1 MKTKLT
7 LWASMLAMLV
17 FAGVASAKGVSEDS
31 LNKLLTLSG
40 IEKQVKELPE
50 AMKAG
55 VEQAKARAAQQ
66 PGSKLSPQD
75 FDEIEAALG
84 NAFQPDALLKS
95 TADGIRKKVS
105 EADAKQLIAWYESD
119 LGKKITQAETD
130 AASTESQQDMVAHAQ
145 ELMADKPRVAFARK
159 LAKMLHA
166 TDDAVKFREDG
177 ALAMYA
183 AMSAKMN
190 PGQTVDLKTFK
201 ARLEGALNQARTN
214 IDTVVTLGY
223 VYAYRNLDMASLKKY
238 GKFQERPATRRFNDG
253 ARTGLM
259 AGLDQAIAKVADT
272 VAAGAQH
279 QQGGAAG
286 GK

>member
-40 IEKQVKELPE
+40 IEKQVKSLPE

-66 PGSKLSPQD
+66 PGSKLSGQD
-75 FDEIEAALG
+75 FDDIEVALS

-95 TADGIRKKVS
+95 TADAIRNKVS
-105 EADAKQLIAWYESD
+105 EADAKQLIAWYQSD
-119 LGKKITQAETD
+119 LGKKITQAELD
-130 AASTESQQDMVAHAQ
+130 AASSNAQQDMMAHAQ

-159 LAKMLHA
+159 LGKMLHA
-166 TDDAVKFREDG
+166 TDDAMKFREDG
-177 ALAMYA
+177 ALAMFS

-190 PGQTVDLKTFK
+190 PGQPVDLKTFK
-201 ARLEGALNQARTN
+201 ARLDGALAQARPN
-214 IDTVVTLGY
+214 IDAVVTLGY

-253 ARTGLM
+253 AR
-259 AGLDQAIAKVADT
+259 AGLTAGLEQAISKVAGNI
-272 VAAGAQH
+272 APS
-279 QQGGAAG
+279 